1 MMEIHIIKFKTP
13 NIRIIN
19 FYFFLHVYYKIIK
32 SVQFLTDFNF
42 FFLRLAQSVRVVMAL
57 AIFLSYGLQFY
68 VPIGI
73 VWPALKGYFH
83 SQSSQR
89 NAELSIRVFLVTLTC
104 KFTEM
109 TKILILYYLS
119 HSKFDI

>member
-1 MMEIHIIKFKTP
+1 MS
-13 NIRIIN
+13 
-19 FYFFLHVYYKIIK
+19 FLADI
-32 SVQFLTDFNF
+32 NF
-42 FFLRLAQSVRVVMAL
+42 FFLRLAQSVRVVMAF

-104 KFTEM
+104 KY
-109 TKILILYYLS
+109 TKI
-119 HSKFDI
+119 